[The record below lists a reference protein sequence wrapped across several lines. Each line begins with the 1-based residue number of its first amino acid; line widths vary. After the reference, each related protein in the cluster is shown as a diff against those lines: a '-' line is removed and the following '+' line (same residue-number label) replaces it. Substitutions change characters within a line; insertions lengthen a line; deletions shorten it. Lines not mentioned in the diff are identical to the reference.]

1 MRTDMREEDTV
12 DVRKFLRARAEP
24 EHSVQP
30 TRQGRKVRENT
41 IALILVAM
49 VCAAWAADELG
60 WIEINLPNPVEFLT
74 SEPFEGLAPIECAMV
89 VSMTNSLI
97 EMQRLTG
104 TSRRD
109 IRIPDMKEAAK
120 QAVVRA
126 TARCKTT
133 RCVQRLYDRCSAL
146 NPR

>member
-1 MRTDMREEDTV
+1 MRTDMRENDIV

-24 EHSVQP
+24 ERSIQP
-30 TRQGRKVRENT
+30 PHQARKKRENT

-49 VCAAWAADELG
+49 GGVAWAADEFG
-60 WIEINLPNPVEFLT
+60 WIEINIPDPVELFT
-74 SEPFEGLAPIECAMV
+74 SEPLEGLAPIECAMV

-104 TSRRD
+104 TNRRD
-109 IRIPDMKEAAK
+109 IRIPDMKEDAQ